1 MCQSNLPWLRVYK
14 ILATLTQVIPREHL
28 QTRYHSEMKQEN
40 IEHVSVYG
48 ALHSPWVQ
56 AVLLGLHEKGIPHS
70 VQPIPSLSS
79 LIRSGLMMPAA
90 KINDGLW
97 QLDSEEILKSL
108 GYEGIDKIHKR
119 AIFPTWDGVL
129 HRVDNPFEFFHGFS
143 LNKYDHPSFLVR
155 GLRSFLRPFITYYFF
170 TLISFLILTGKR
182 RDPDNFAD
190 QFLPWER
197 RLSQTGSKY
206 FGGSSPNAVD
216 LQLFGILQCHCSIP
230 YDPLIETIQSDP
242 ALPQYRKWIG
252 HMQRHFA
259 DYKHLYSGQYF
270 GPETPLAQRSDL
282 LERVLYWF
290 GALLMLMLL
299 PITLLSVCT
308 LALLPNRNY

>member
-1 MCQSNLPWLRVYK
+1 
-14 ILATLTQVIPREHL
+14 
-28 QTRYHSEMKQEN
+28 MKQEN
-40 IEHVSVYG
+40 IKHVSVYG

-56 AVLLGLHEKGIPHS
+56 AVLLGLHAKDIPHS

-79 LIRSGLMMPAA
+79 LVRSGLMMPAA

-108 GYEGIDKIHKR
+108 GYEGIDKIDKR
-119 AIFPTWDGVL
+119 AIFRTWDGVL

-182 RDPDNFAD
+182 RDPDSFAD

-197 RLSQTGSKY
+197 RLSETGSPY
-206 FGGSSPNAVD
+206 FGGITPNAVD
-216 LQLFGILQCHCSIP
+216 LQLFGIVQCHCSIP
-230 YDPLIETIQSDP
+230 HNPLIETIQSGP

-259 DYKHLYSGQYF
+259 DYKHLYSGQFF
-270 GPETPLAQRSDL
+270 GPETPVAQRSDF
-282 LERVLYWF
+282 LERVAYWF
-290 GALLMLMLL
+290 GALFMLMLL
-299 PITLLSVCT
+299 PITLLSVCA

>member
-1 MCQSNLPWLRVYK
+1 
-14 ILATLTQVIPREHL
+14 
-28 QTRYHSEMKQEN
+28 MKQEN
-40 IEHVSVYG
+40 IKHVSVYG

-56 AVLLGLHEKGIPHS
+56 AVLLGLHAKGIPHS

-79 LIRSGLMMPAA
+79 LVRSGLMMPAA
-90 KINDGLW
+90 KISDGLW

-108 GYEGIDKIHKR
+108 GYEGIDKIDKR
-119 AIFPTWDGVL
+119 AIFRTWDGVL

-182 RDPDNFAD
+182 RDPESFAD
-190 QFLPWER
+190 QFLPWEK
-197 RLSQTGSKY
+197 RLSQTGSTY

-216 LQLFGILQCHCSIP
+216 LQLFGIVQCHCSIP
-230 YDPLIETIQSDP
+230 HNPLIETIRSDP

-259 DYKHLYSGQYF
+259 DYKHLYSGQFF
-270 GPETPLAQRSDL
+270 GPETPVAQRSDF
-282 LERVLYWF
+282 LERVAYWF
-290 GALLMLMLL
+290 GALFMLMLL
-299 PITLLSVCT
+299 PITLLSVCA